1 MKEPHLLNL
10 RETYPSNRELRWE
23 LGRRIVR
30 LRSGR
35 GWSRDQL
42 AQRIRVTRECLGH
55 WERGSHSPPMVA
67 LVDLG
72 RVLKVSMDE
81 LMIGKTDRDT
91 PFVDAVHQENE

>member
-1 MKEPHLLNL
+1 MSEPHLLIPCEL
-10 RETYPSNRELRWE
+10 YPSNRELRWE

-55 WERGSHSPPMVA
+55 WERGSHAPPMVA

-72 RVLKVSMDE
+72 RVLGVSMDE
-81 LMIGKTDRDT
+81 LMIGKTGRDV
-91 PFVDAVHQENE
+91 PAVDPDDD